1 MGLSPFDR
9 IIYTVGNDLAS
20 KARCNTPASKGV
32 HIVQAIE
39 FETTVDP
46 KGNLHFPEKY
56 RDVYGKHV
64 RLMVLSTA
72 ESLPGKT
79 MDPMKYSNTLD
90 WPVDGL
96 DYQKQARGEWE

>member
-1 MGLSPFDR
+1 M
-9 IIYTVGNDLAS
+9 
-20 KARCNTPASKGV
+20 
-32 HIVQAIE
+32 QAIE

-46 KGNLHFPEKY
+46 KGNLHLPEKY

-64 RLMVLSTA
+64 RLMVLLPQTAA
-72 ESLPGKT
+72 ESSPGKI

>member
-1 MGLSPFDR
+1 M
-9 IIYTVGNDLAS
+9 
-20 KARCNTPASKGV
+20 
-32 HIVQAIE
+32 QAIE

-46 KGNLHFPEKY
+46 KGNLHLPEKY

-64 RLMVLSTA
+64 RLMVLSTT
-72 ESLPGKT
+72 ESSPGKT

-96 DYQKQARGEWE
+96 DYQKQVRGEWE

>member
-1 MGLSPFDR
+1 VR
-9 IIYTVGNDLAS
+9 
-20 KARCNTPASKGV
+20 
-32 HIVQAIE
+32 AIE

-46 KGNLHFPEKY
+46 KGNLHLPEKY

-64 RLMVLSTA
+64 RLTVLSTE
-72 ESLPGKT
+72 ESGSGKT

-96 DYQKQARGEWE
+96 DYQKQVRGEWE